1 MDGAMSR
8 SQGNNL
14 FPAFFGLFYYSC
26 VSLFSYWM
34 RIYRSGLT
42 FVINKNFEVNEGNM
56 GKGFGFFEEEKVL
69 YKSKAVTASWV
80 ENSNGLI
87 HIGHAYVRQRPIIFP
102 LAHLGFQIVR
112 LGEASTSLEEIE
124 SYYSPTP
131 PTLPLTQ
138 GISENLWKGLQKSF
152 SPAASIFP

>member
-56 GKGFGFFEEEKVL
+56 GKGFGFLKKKRHFINPRQLQPLGLKIPTGSSTL
-69 YKSKAVTASWV
+69 AMRTCAS
-80 ENSNGLI
+80 
-87 HIGHAYVRQRPIIFP
+87 AQ
-102 LAHLGFQIVR
+102 
-112 LGEASTSLEEIE
+112 
-124 SYYSPTP
+124 
-131 PTLPLTQ
+131 
-138 GISENLWKGLQKSF
+138 
-152 SPAASIFP
+152 